1 MAAKANKTQPT
12 AGSVED
18 FLAAVT
24 PDGRRADATAVAALM
39 TRLSGEPPRMWGP
52 GIVGFG
58 ERHYK
63 YESGREGSTLEIG
76 FAPRKEALA
85 LYGMGVQDSPL
96 LAGLGKFTTGKGCLY
111 IKRLA
116 DIDVAVLEAL
126 IVRALNGGEGGCRG
140 ESLSGPTQNPP

>member
-12 AGSVED
+12 TGSVDD

-24 PDGRRADATAVAALM
+24 PDSRRTDAEAVAALM
-39 TRLSGEPPRMWGP
+39 TRLSGEQPRMWGP

-63 YESGREGSTLEIG
+63 YDSGREGSTLEIG
-76 FAPRKEALA
+76 FAPRAQALV
-85 LYGMGVQDSPL
+85 LYGMGIQDNPL
-96 LAGLGKFTTGKGCLY
+96 LAGLGKFSTGKGCLY

-116 DIDVAVLEAL
+116 DIDTSVLEAL
-126 IVRALNGGEGGCRG
+126 IVHALKGGGGGC
-140 ESLSGPTQNPP
+140 